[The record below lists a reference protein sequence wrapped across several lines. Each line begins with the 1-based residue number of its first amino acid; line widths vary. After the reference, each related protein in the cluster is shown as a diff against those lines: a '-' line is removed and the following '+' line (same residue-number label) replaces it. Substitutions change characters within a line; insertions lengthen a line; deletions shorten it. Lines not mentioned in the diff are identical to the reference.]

1 MFNYI
6 VVFVLLIIFFLLSAY
21 FGYNAARKSYEEDI
35 KKVRGGVGGPM
46 NPMFDYEVKLMEM
59 GRESILEDFETV
71 TMCDGFVG
79 LTEEEW
85 RGVKKFIKI
94 NKETYERNRSK

>member
-1 MFNYI
+1 MVNYI
-6 VVFVLLIIFFLLSAY
+6 LVSVLLVIFFLLSAY
-21 FGYNAARKSYEEDI
+21 FGYNARKDYE
-35 KKVRGGVGGPM
+35 KHTSMVREGFGGRI
-46 NPMFDYEVKLMEM
+46 NPMLDYEVELMEM
-59 GRESILEDFETV
+59 GRKSILEDFETV

-79 LTEEEW
+79 FTEEEW